1 MEGSWDHSQQLG
13 TEPHIKT
20 VALTRSVSILH
31 KACVIIS
38 TFEDSFV
45 NHLSVKLISSIKI
58 IIIIIIITLTLS
70 VSTLTQAFCK
80 YLNESLL

>member
-58 IIIIIIITLTLS
+58 IIIIIITLTLS